1 MASTMGWRPTRAG
14 FIYVIIAIILAAS
27 VFGVAWFVMQRGEQ
41 VRQQE
46 AAEVAKENLENQTD
60 TPVIAEETEN
70 PAPETPGTGTTDG
83 EEVAVTDPN
92 TGGTQTEGTPI
103 TPPAGNTT
111 EELPVTGS
119 ASTIVSLLAIAGLT
133 YAVSLYIVSRR
144 TARQL

>member
-14 FIYVIIAIILAAS
+14 FIYVIIAIILAAT
-27 VFGVAWFVMQRGEQ
+27 VFGVAWFVQQRGEQ

-60 TPVIAEETEN
+60 TPVIAEESET
-70 PAPETPGTGTTDG
+70 PAPETPGSGATDG

-92 TGGTQTEGTPI
+92 NGSTQNEGATSA
-103 TPPAGNTT
+103 PPAGNTT
-111 EELPVTGS
+111 KELPVTGPGS
-119 ASTIVSLLAIAGLT
+119 ALISLLGIAGVT
-133 YAVSLYIVSRR
+133 YTISLFIVSRR